1 MRTPHEV
8 QDTIAM
14 AGASTSVVTA
24 IAAKA
29 TEFQPII
36 SAMSGLIAIITGFF
50 AILYYIK
57 RLNSNN
63 GKTDSNSSEADQD

>member
-1 MRTPHEV
+1 MKTPQEI
-8 QDTIAM
+8 QDSIAA

-36 SAMSGLIAIITGFF
+36 SAMSGVIAILTGLF
-50 AILYYIK
+50 AIVYYVKKI
-57 RLNSNN
+57 NS
-63 GKTDSNSSEADQD
+63 TNS

>member
-1 MRTPHEV
+1 MKTPQEI
-8 QDTIAM
+8 QDSIAA

-36 SAMSGLIAIITGFF
+36 SAMSGLIAIITGLF

-57 RLNSNN
+57 KLNRID
-63 GKTDSNSSEADQD
+63 GKNSGQPK

>member
-1 MRTPHEV
+1 MRTPTEL
-8 QDTIAM
+8 QDSIAA

-36 SAMSGLIAIITGFF
+36 SAMSGLIAIITGLF
-50 AILYYIK
+50 AIIYYFKKINK
-57 RLNSNN
+57 EDGKGSERL
-63 GKTDSNSSEADQD
+63 D

>member
-1 MRTPHEV
+1 MRNPQEIN
-8 QDTIAM
+8 DSIAA

-36 SAMSGLIAIITGFF
+36 SAMSGLIAIVTGFF
-50 AILYYIK
+50 AIMYYVK
-57 RLNSNN
+57 RLNSKEEN
-63 GKTDSNSSEADQD
+63 